1 MKYSTISKLLFE
13 DESDTEVPAGDSSGL
28 PKYEYVISNASKI
41 AGEDG
46 FLDQL
51 EKVLK
56 KFDIRMYDL
65 PSTLNTD
72 TYGYIFSKDQLS
84 DAQIGKIDGQISG
97 GEVGIPSEEP
107 FVTGDKPDTEIETA
121 TAEDEEDF
129 KIT

>member
-97 GEVGIPSEEP
+97 GEETTLPNEEP
-107 FVTGDKPDTEIETA
+107 AGEKPDAEIETA
-121 TAEDEEDF
+121 TAEDDEDF